1 MPNGRKWPTDRGEE
15 VSSRA
20 LTIETAVVAALSFTL
35 IIWISPDWAHYVGV
49 PDDIC
54 QLLLGRLVLL
64 GEVPG
69 RDLIA
74 LFGPTASYIYAGF
87 VVATNGVLG
96 SVLAGAT
103 GFSISS
109 AIIWSVSRRGGATL
123 IAAVVLVLAVQLCVP
138 YLRLFRWPQWAFP
151 LPLIATLEAY
161 QRPFVGKRPGLA
173 IFAVAALIAAAAL
186 YRADFGAVM
195 FIASIGALAV
205 ADRRAIKWLV
215 LICMGLAGAWLF
227 ILWSVGSNLHDYLRL
242 TLITPIGYA
251 QANNWLQDM
260 RFGVA
265 PLIIIG
271 LMAGFSSVGH
281 PRASEQSLPSDRFW
295 SASPRLDWECCHP
308 RSTSRT

>member
-1 MPNGRKWPTDRGEE
+1 
-15 VSSRA
+15 
-20 LTIETAVVAALSFTL
+20 
-35 IIWISPDWAHYVGV
+35 
-49 PDDIC
+49 
-54 QLLLGRLVLL
+54 
-64 GEVPG
+64 
-69 RDLIA
+69 
-74 LFGPTASYIYAGF
+74 
-87 VVATNGVLG
+87 
-96 SVLAGAT
+96 
-103 GFSISS
+103 
-109 AIIWSVSRRGGATL
+109 
-123 IAAVVLVLAVQLCVP
+123 
-138 YLRLFRWPQWAFP
+138 
-151 LPLIATLEAY
+151 
-161 QRPFVGKRPGLA
+161 
-173 IFAVAALIAAAAL
+173 
-186 YRADFGAVM
+186 M